1 VSRKAP
7 TLMHRI
13 EYALYSGAAAV
24 GKALPQSLADR
35 AGAAIGRLGYRP
47 LGIRRQVTEEQLRAA
62 FPEKDDAWVRATA
75 LASYAHIG
83 REGLA
88 MLRMASF
95 TAAEI
100 VRNTREENDIS
111 PFMRAVE
118 AGKGVVVVSGHFGNW
133 EVAAAGVVARGVP
146 FDVVVQRQ
154 SNPLFDAAMA
164 RDRERFGMRIIER
177 SRAPREALSALRAG
191 RAVAFVSDQDARG
204 TGVFVPFF
212 GRLASTHRGPALLAL
227 RTGAPLFVG
236 YAMRA
241 SDGGYVGGLEEITAS
256 REGDMDEAVLRL
268 TAAFTARLEALIR
281 RAPEQYFWQ
290 HRRWKTRPPR
300 ETQEGVNKL

>member
-1 VSRKAP
+1 MSKRPSLK
-7 TLMHRI
+7 HRV
-13 EYALYSGAAAV
+13 EFALYSAAGAV
-24 GKALPQSLADR
+24 GKALPQGLADR
-35 AGAAIGRLGYRP
+35 AGAALGKLGYRP
-47 LGIRRQVTEEQLRAA
+47 LRIRRDVAEAQIRAA
-62 FPEKDDAWVRATA
+62 FPEKDDAWVQATA
-75 LASYAHIG
+75 RASFAHIG
-83 REGLA
+83 REALA
-88 MLRMASF
+88 MIRMTSL
-95 TAAEI
+95 TAEQI
-100 VRNTREENDIS
+100 VSRTQEEADLT
-111 PFMRAVE
+111 PFMAAVE

-146 FDVVVQRQ
+146 LDVVVQKQ

-212 GRLASTHRGPALLAL
+212 GRLASTHRGPALMAI

-241 SDGGYVGGLEEITAS
+241 EGGGYVGGLEEITVS

-290 HRRWKTRPPR
+290 HRRWKTRPPE
-300 ETQEGVNKL
+300 ETQEGANTL